1 MSYPKLLPRTTVIA
15 ILLFVV
21 VPAYAGWGDVL
32 GDLLGGKE
40 EKSSPQSQ
48 STTPTT
54 SSLSKADMNGAIL
67 EALSVGVKR
76 AITLLG
82 KQGGYLDDAAV
93 KIPMPENLQKVESLL
108 RKFGQDKYADRF
120 IVTMNRAAEQAVP
133 QTTQIFLDTI
143 KSISVQD
150 ASKLLKGSD
159 DAATQYFKDKT
170 SAQLTEV
177 IRPIVSRAMD
187 DVGVTKTYK
196 KLVSKA
202 DFLGDYVDKDS
213 LDLDA
218 FVTQKT
224 LDGLFLKLAVEE
236 AKIRKNPV
244 ARSTDLLKKVFSQFG
259 S

>member
-1 MSYPKLLPRTTVIA
+1 MSHPKPLSYTTIIA
-15 ILLFVV
+15 ILLFVA
-21 VPAYAGWGDVL
+21 VPAYAGWADAL
-32 GDLLGGKE
+32 GDLFGGKE
-40 EKSSPQSQ
+40 EKTSPQSQ

-54 SSLSKADMNGAIL
+54 SALGKADMNGAIL

-120 IVTMNRAAEQAVP
+120 ITTMNRAAEQAVP

-143 KSISVQD
+143 KGMSVKD
-150 ASKLLKGSD
+150 ASELLKGSD
-159 DAATQYFKDKT
+159 DAATRYFEKNT
-170 SAQLTEV
+170 SKQLAAV
-177 IRPIVSRAMD
+177 IKPIVSRTMD
-187 DVGVTKTYK
+187 DVGVTSAYK
-196 KLVSKA
+196 KFVSKS

-213 LDLDA
+213 LDIDA

-224 LDGLFLKLAVEE
+224 LDGLFIKLADEE

-259 S
+259 N